1 MVLPNLVPF
10 LILKENRT
18 MNITTEKVD
27 DLNAILK
34 VELKEADYQDKVNA
48 QLKDYRKKANI
59 PGFRKGH
66 VPMGM
71 VKKMVGTNLLVEE
84 INKILSESLH
94 EYIQNEKID
103 ILGNPLPKLG
113 EQDKIDW
120 ENQKDF
126 EFKYDVGLAPQF
138 DVKVG
143 DKYKFEYYKIKV
155 ADKDVDKYITDVAKR
170 YGKMSN
176 PDVAEA
182 DDMVFGKFEELDGEG
197 NVKEG
202 GISNSSVIIIEAVQ
216 DKKLQKSLVGAKSG
230 DEFTLDPKTVSPQ
243 PSDQAAAIG
252 VDVATLAGIISK
264 FKFTVDKVNR
274 IIPAELDQ
282 ELFDK
287 VYGAGA
293 VKDLAEFRAKVAE
306 ELGRGLSVDA
316 DRKLKADV
324 QDKLIEKL
332 KLDLPNEFLKRWIVA
347 SNEKPITPEQIEAE
361 YDDYAK
367 GLKWQLIENK
377 IIKDNDI
384 KVEHDEVI
392 EHTKGLLAQ
401 QMAGMG
407 MPANDDEQ
415 LTETANRVLQNEEE
429 ARNIYMM
436 MYDNKLMTLYKNSF
450 KLKEKEV
457 TYDDFVK
464 IAYEKK

>member
-1 MVLPNLVPF
+1 LYLLF
-10 LILKENRT
+10 LNSIE
-18 MNITTEKVD
+18 MNITKEKKD
-27 DLNAILK
+27 DLNAIIK
-34 VELKEADYQDKVNA
+34 VQLNQADYQENVDKV
-48 QLKDYRKKANI
+48 LREHRKKSNI
-59 PGFRKGH
+59 PGFRKGN

-71 VKKMVGTNLLVEE
+71 IKKMVGTNVLVDE

-94 EYIQNEKID
+94 KYIEDEKLD
-103 ILGNPLPKLG
+103 VLGNPLPKLD
-113 EQDKIDW
+113 EQHKIDW

-126 EFKYDVGLAPQF
+126 EFNYEVGLAPQF
-138 DVKVG
+138 EVEVS

-176 PDVAEA
+176 PDTAA
-182 DDMVFGKFEELDGEG
+182 DDDMLFGKFDELDGSG
-197 NVKEG
+197 NLKEG
-202 GISNSSVIIIEAVQ
+202 GISHSSVLIIQSVT
-216 DKKLQKSLVGAKSG
+216 DKKTQKSLVGAKSG
-230 DEFTLDPKTVSPQ
+230 DTFDMDPKTISENV
-243 PSDQAAAIG
+243 SDQAKALG
-252 VDVATLAGIISK
+252 VDVATFKTIISK
-264 FKFTVDKVNR
+264 FRFTVEKVNR
-274 IIPAELDQ
+274 IIPAELNQ

-293 VKDLAEFRAKVAE
+293 VKDVAEFRAKIAS

-324 QDKLIEKL
+324 QEKLLEKL
-332 KLDLPNEFLKRWIVA
+332 KLNLPNEFLKRWIVA

-361 YDDYAK
+361 YEDYAK

-377 IIKDNDI
+377 IIKNNDV
-384 KVEHDEVI
+384 KVSHEEVI

-401 QMAGMG
+401 QMASMG
-407 MPANDDEQ
+407 MPTNNDDE

-450 KLKEKEV
+450 KLKEKEIS
-457 TYDDFVK
+457 YDDFVK
-464 IAYEKK
+464 VAYNKK

>member
-1 MVLPNLVPF
+1 
-10 LILKENRT
+10 

-34 VELKEADYQDKVNA
+34 VELKEADYQEKVDA

-94 EYIQNEKID
+94 KYIQDEKID
-103 ILGNPLPKLG
+103 VLGNPLPKIG
-113 EQDKIDW
+113 EEDKIDW

-126 EFKYDVGLAPQF
+126 EFSYDLGLAPQF
-138 DVKVG
+138 DVKIG

-155 ADKDVDKYITDVAKR
+155 ADKNIDKYAADIAKR

-182 DDMVFGKFEELDGEG
+182 DDMLFGKFEELDGTG
-197 NVKEG
+197 NVLDG
-202 GISNSSVIIIEAVQ
+202 GITHSSVLIIEAVT
-216 DKKLQKSLVGAKSG
+216 DKKLQKELIGAKSG
-230 DEFTLDPKTVSPQ
+230 DVFVVDPKTVSEHDT
-243 PSDQAAAIG
+243 DQAAAIG
-252 VDVATLAGIISK
+252 VDVTLLPSIISK
-264 FKFTVDKVNR
+264 FRFTTEKINR
-274 IIPAELDQ
+274 VIPAELNT

-287 VYGAGA
+287 LYGPGV
-293 VKDLAEFRAKVAE
+293 VKEVKEFRAKIAE
-306 ELGRGLSVDA
+306 ELGKGLSVDA
-316 DRKLKADV
+316 DRKLKADI
-324 QDKLIEKL
+324 QDELIKKL

-377 IIKDNDI
+377 IIKDNDV
-384 KVEHDEVI
+384 KVEHEEVI

-407 MPANDDEQ
+407 MPNNDDEQ

-450 KLKEKEV
+450 KLKEKEIS
-457 TYDDFVK
+457 YDDFIK
-464 IAYEKK
+464 LAYEKK